1 MISCAP
7 QPKIH
12 TTPSTNSANN
22 TCTYPLNTDI
32 SSDAVTAH
40 ACWQSTPGTCPKCK
54 TPYSDTM
61 GFQNIRYKRKKV
73 AVCMKCF
80 IDDMKMKE
88 ARRAVK
94 NTKIKV
100 IERPIKG
107 RRYQ

>member
-1 MISCAP
+1 MNTCAS

-32 SSDAVTAH
+32 SSDVVTAH
-40 ACWQSTPGTCPKCK
+40 ACWQSTPGVCPKCQV
-54 TPYSDTM
+54 PYDDTM
-61 GFQNIRYKRKKV
+61 GFQMIRYKRKKT

-88 ARRAVK
+88 ARRAVR

-100 IERPIKG
+100 IEKNIPV
-107 RRYQ
+107 RRR